1 MLDYVKAKQKAARE
15 LTCVSCG
22 EPFIALRSDVKY
34 CKNACRLT
42 AQRKHKAELRPAK
55 HAHTCAECGKTIV
68 SQRSTKKYCS
78 SDCRNAWWNHSRPHQ
93 SSLFATA
100 ARPASG
106 PRCACGTSLYHYE
119 VRLGKCIK
127 CARSNIIQARETVPT
142 RIQAAMTPQAGGD

>member
-78 SDCRNAWWNHSRPHQ
+78 DDCKNAWWSHSRLTPKKRRACTCGNIRRCSECRRRAQAKDTPTASLSPDVLAICLEVKALNSRKHQ
-93 SSLFATA
+93 TA
-100 ARPASG
+100 AR
-106 PRCACGTSLYHYE
+106 
-119 VRLGKCIK
+119 LG
-127 CARSNIIQARETVPT
+127 
-142 RIQAAMTPQAGGD
+142 AGD